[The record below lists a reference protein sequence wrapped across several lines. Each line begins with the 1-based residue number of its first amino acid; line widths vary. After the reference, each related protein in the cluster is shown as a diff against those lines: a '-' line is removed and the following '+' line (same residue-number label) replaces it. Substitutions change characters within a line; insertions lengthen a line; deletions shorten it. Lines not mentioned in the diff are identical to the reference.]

1 MKEEQD
7 EHSSGIGYRP
17 MTEIVSRK
25 LGKRINSKRIRSIMK
40 ERDLQS
46 EARRRKF
53 SDETYA
59 KRRKLKESVPP
70 DLVKRRFFALE
81 PMKKLAEDITYL
93 TGCDGTLYLNTI
105 EDMYNGE
112 IVTYAISSSPDSAL
126 CIQTVKQLHE
136 RFHDLNGTIL
146 HSDLGSSHMSAE
158 YRSLAESYGLSLS
171 TGRTAICY
179 DNAAMESLNGIIK
192 TESLYSRFGKTRV
205 KDRRIPVAQLKDAV
219 IAFIDYYNK
228 QRPKKKL
235 GFLSPVEFREQNP
248 KGTYLMVLTSN
259 GN

>member
-25 LGKRINSKRIRSIMK
+25 LGKRISSKRIRSIMK

-93 TGCDGTLYLNTI
+93 TGCDGTLYLNTRGYVQRRDSRI
-105 EDMYNGE
+105 CHILITGFS
-112 IVTYAISSSPDSAL
+112 ALHPDS
-126 CIQTVKQLHE
+126 QT
-136 RFHDLNGTIL
+136 
-146 HSDLGSSHMSAE
+146 A
-158 YRSLAESYGLSLS
+158 
-171 TGRTAICY
+171 
-179 DNAAMESLNGIIK
+179 
-192 TESLYSRFGKTRV
+192 
-205 KDRRIPVAQLKDAV
+205 P
-219 IAFIDYYNK
+219 
-228 QRPKKKL
+228 
-235 GFLSPVEFREQNP
+235 
-248 KGTYLMVLTSN
+248 
-259 GN
+259 